1 MMHHRPHIWFAT
13 LWRWHKIN
21 GNFDDHNDAEM
32 GCNQC
37 VTNLVPGWLQ
47 PRQATLHLNGGM
59 GALISHLLSHLT
71 SSTAQTWSQHPDYN
85 TIISPTQRQGH
96 KLRRIDGL
104 FEVMATFGI
113 KLMGRVERSLHAPPF
128 FRLMQGWSCDRQ
140 SAKIHTSVPALNPSL
155 IYLLC
160 ITS

>member
-21 GNFDDHNDAEM
+21 GDHNDAEM

-47 PRQATLHLNGGM
+47 PRQATLHFDGGS
-59 GALISHLLSHLT
+59 ASIT
-71 SSTAQTWSQHPDYN
+71 SSITSYKLSAQTWSQYLDYN
-85 TIISPTQRQGH
+85 TRICPTHQQRHG
-96 KLRRIDGL
+96 LRRIDDL
-104 FEVMATFGI
+104 FEVMATLRI

-128 FRLMQGWSCDRQ
+128 FRLMQGWSCDQQ
-140 SAKIHTSVPALNPSL
+140 SAKIPTSLPALNPSL

-160 ITS
+160 ITSMF